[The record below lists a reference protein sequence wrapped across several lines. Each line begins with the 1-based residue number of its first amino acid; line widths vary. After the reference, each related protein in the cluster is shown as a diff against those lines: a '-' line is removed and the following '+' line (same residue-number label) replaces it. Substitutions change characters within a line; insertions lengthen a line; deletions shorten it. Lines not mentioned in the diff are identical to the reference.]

1 LKPTELVQMP
11 PGAACSLLAQ
21 IAEELRIALPGIFQ
35 AHPLR
40 YFWSFKYDS
49 ALEGTRVHADFAA
62 INANFWITPDEANL
76 DPHSGGLIIWDV
88 PLPREWGFANYQCR

>member
-1 LKPTELVQMP
+1 LGGPIIAVEP

-49 ALEGTRVHADFAA
+49 ALEGTRVHTDFEA

-76 DPHSGGLIIWDV
+76 DPHSGGLIIWARV
-88 PLPREWGFANYQCR
+88 LRGGVGAVGN